1 MLRIIHY
8 SLIRIYVKPF
18 SWSEKIEEM
27 LHKKTI
33 ILLQKINPFLSAID
47 RKGFSCLCV
56 RCYFVSGVVVS
67 VSVAICAFARLS
79 LCSTQL
85 LCKTSL
91 VDLYIVAAILM
102 PFTVF
107 FGLRQEVKPMA
118 NMPVMRRICFIITY
132 LNRNSTGRVNRMRA
146 GSPPM
151 VPGFH
156 LGIFLMTRLASS
168 FKSHDTPFT
177 TLMSLMEPSVST

>member
-1 MLRIIHY
+1 
-8 SLIRIYVKPF
+8 
-18 SWSEKIEEM
+18 M
-27 LHKKTI
+27 LHKKNYNFVA
-33 ILLQKINPFLSAID
+33 KHNPFLSAID

-118 NMPVMRRICFIITY
+118 NMPVMRRIRFIIPY
-132 LNRNSTGRVNRMRA
+132 FKRNITGRVDCIRA

-151 VPGFH
+151 VPGLN

-168 FKSHDTPFT
+168 FSSHDTLFT
-177 TLMSLMEPSVST
+177 ILMSSMEPSVST

>member
-79 LCSTQL
+79 LCSAHF

-91 VDLYIVAAILM
+91 DDLYIVAAILM

-132 LNRNSTGRVNRMRA
+132 HLNSLYKKK
-146 GSPPM
+146 SKKSSDS
-151 VPGFH
+151 
-156 LGIFLMTRLASS
+156 LAY
-168 FKSHDTPFT
+168 HQADRIHT
-177 TLMSLMEPSVST
+177 